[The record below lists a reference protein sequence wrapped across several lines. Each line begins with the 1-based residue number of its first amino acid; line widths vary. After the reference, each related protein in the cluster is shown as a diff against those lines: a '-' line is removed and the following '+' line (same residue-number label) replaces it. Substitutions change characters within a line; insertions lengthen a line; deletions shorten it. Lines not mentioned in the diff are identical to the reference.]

1 MASSEIGKKLMRDE
15 MNHID
20 ELFKQGLEG
29 ANVTPPAGVFEQC
42 INQLNAQPVDL
53 VSGLKATSKATK
65 GWLGLSSKVAIGI
78 GTGVLAVTA
87 IVVAIIDTQEE
98 RSARLNRVEVKS
110 SDSKMGS
117 ETAGAANDP
126 NVGGINEQS
135 VAQLQENVGVFGE
148 VAKDVVDQKANQEVS
163 DMKGQSPANTENRQN
178 MPPSLVGGILGDV
191 NLGGGGARENGFP
204 TVASIGKRNGGKDMG
219 PCGNHRPQWR
229 PVISENIAGMVSLD
243 LEGDYGVIGVNWG
256 DGLGGEV
263 IENRGATERITHSY
277 WVEKNR
283 NFRVKLVHS
292 MPVSKADGGLI
303 WCKDSQWLTLQV
315 TPSNEA
321 SVVSV
326 PDVFTPNG
334 DGLNE
339 TFYVE
344 MAKPLSYD
352 ITILDAKQRTVF
364 RSNDYKEVW
373 TGICGNMDCEEA
385 NYRVILAYKYSGD
398 REWKYIRKSIK
409 LLRKSNNNI
418 QN

>member
-1 MASSEIGKKLMRDE
+1 MASSEIGEKLMREE

-29 ANVTPPAGVFEQC
+29 ANVTPPPGVFEQC
-42 INQLNAQPVDL
+42 IAQLNAQPLDV
-53 VSGLKATSKATK
+53 VEGLKASSKASK

-87 IVVAIIDTQEE
+87 IVVAVVNLQE
-98 RSARLNRVEVKS
+98 
-110 SDSKMGS
+110 DSKNQVNLVELQSENGQTDVDAMGS
-117 ETAGAANDP
+117 EDNAN
-126 NVGGINEQS
+126 GGGSRDQS
-135 VAQLQENVGVFGE
+135 VNGLMENMGVVGDAE
-148 VAKDVVDQKANQEVS
+148 K
-163 DMKGQSPANTENRQN
+163 
-178 MPPSLVGGILGDV
+178 
-191 NLGGGGARENGFP
+191 GGGAIQESQDVPNGKGNLPIIGELREKVGLSMSGNLSGGMELAGGGLREDAL
-204 TVASIGKRNGGKDMG
+204 TTDASVGKRNGVKDMG
-219 PCGNHRPQWR
+219 PCVNHRVQWR
-229 PVISENIAGMVSLD
+229 PVISENLGGMVSLD
-243 LEGDYGVIGVNWG
+243 FEGNFGKIGIDWG

-263 IENRGATERITHSY
+263 IENRGSIEKVSHAY
-277 WVEKNR
+277 WVERNR
-283 NFRVKLVHS
+283 NFRIKLVHAKS
-292 MPVSKADGGLI
+292 VNKTDGGVI

-315 TPSNEA
+315 SPSNEA

-344 MAKPLSYD
+344 MAKPLSYE

-364 RSNDYKEVW
+364 RSNDYTEVW
-373 TGICGNMDCEEA
+373 TGICGNRECDEA

-398 REWKYIRKSIK
+398 KEWKYIRKSIK

>member
-1 MASSEIGKKLMRDE
+1 MRDE

-29 ANVTPPAGVFEQC
+29 ANVTPPPGVFEQC
-42 INQLNAQPVDL
+42 ISQLNAQPMDV
-53 VSGLKATSKATK
+53 VEGLKVSSKASK

-87 IVVAIIDTQEE
+87 IVVAVVNSQEDGKNQV
-98 RSARLNRVEVKS
+98 NRVELQSEDGQTDGIAMDSEDNANGGESRDRSVNGLIENAGVVGDAVK
-110 SDSKMGS
+110 
-117 ETAGAANDP
+117 
-126 NVGGINEQS
+126 
-135 VAQLQENVGVFGE
+135 
-148 VAKDVVDQKANQEVS
+148 
-163 DMKGQSPANTENRQN
+163 
-178 MPPSLVGGILGDV
+178 
-191 NLGGGGARENGFP
+191 GGGALQESQEVPNGKGNLPTNGEFREKVGSSMSGDLNGGLDLSGNGFREDGI
-204 TVASIGKRNGGKDMG
+204 TTGMAVGRKNGLREVS
-219 PCGNHRPQWR
+219 PCGTHRALWR
-229 PVISENIAGMVSLD
+229 PVISDNVGGMVSLD
-243 LEGDYGVIGVNWG
+243 LEGDFGKIGIDWG

-263 IENRGATERITHSY
+263 IENRGSMEKVSHNY
-277 WVEKNR
+277 WVERNR
-283 NFRVKLVHS
+283 NFRIKLVQS
-292 MPVSKADGGLI
+292 NPVKKMDGGVI

-315 TPSNEA
+315 SPSNEA

-344 MAKPLSYD
+344 MSKPLSYE

-364 RSNDYKEVW
+364 RSNDYTEVW
-373 TGICGNMDCEEA
+373 TGICGNRECDEA

-398 REWKYIRKSIK
+398 KEWKYIRKSIK
-409 LLRKSNNNI
+409 LLRNTINNI

>member
-1 MASSEIGKKLMRDE
+1 MASSEIGKKLMREE

-42 INQLNAQPVDL
+42 INQLNAQPVDV
-53 VSGLKATSKATK
+53 VSGLKATSKASK

-87 IVVAIIDTQEE
+87 IVVAIVVSQEE
-98 RSARLNRVEVKS
+98 RSALLNRVEVKS

-135 VAQLQENVGVFGE
+135 VMQLQENIGVFDE
-148 VAKDVVDQKANQEVS
+148 RAKVVVDQKANQEGSAV
-163 DMKGQSPANTENRQN
+163 KGQSPANTENRQN

-204 TVASIGKRNGGKDMG
+204 TVASVGKRNGVKDMG
-219 PCGNHRPQWR
+219 PCSNHRPQWR

-292 MPVSKADGGLI
+292 MPVSKADGGVI

-315 TPSNEA
+315 SPSNEA
-321 SVVSV
+321 SVVLV

-344 MAKPLSYD
+344 MAKPLSYE

-364 RSNDYKEVW
+364 RSNDYTEVW
-373 TGICGNMDCEEA
+373 TGICGNRECDEA

-398 REWKYIRKSIK
+398 KEWKYIRKSIK

>member
-1 MASSEIGKKLMRDE
+1 MASSEIGEKLMRQE

-29 ANVTPPAGVFEQC
+29 ANVTPPPGVFEQC
-42 INQLNAQPVDL
+42 IAQLNAQPLDV
-53 VSGLKATSKATK
+53 VEGLKVSSKASK

-87 IVVAIIDTQEE
+87 IVMAVVNSQE
-98 RSARLNRVEVKS
+98 
-110 SDSKMGS
+110 DSKNQVNHVELQSENGQTAVDVMGS
-117 ETAGAANDP
+117 EDNANGSESRD
-126 NVGGINEQS
+126 QS
-135 VAQLQENVGVFGE
+135 VNGLIENVGVVGDAEMGGE
-148 VAKDVVDQKANQEVS
+148 ALMQSQDGPNGKDNLPTNSEFREKVGS
-163 DMKGQSPANTENRQN
+163 SLTELN
-178 MPPSLVGGILGDV
+178 GGLDLACLG
-191 NLGGGGARENGFP
+191 LREEGLT
-204 TVASIGKRNGGKDMG
+204 TVAAVGKRNGVKDLG

-229 PVISENIAGMVSLD
+229 PVISENVGGLVSLD
-243 LEGDYGVIGVNWG
+243 LEGDFGKIGIDWG

-263 IENRGATERITHSY
+263 IENRGSMEKVSHTY
-277 WVEKNR
+277 WVERNR
-283 NFRVKLVHS
+283 NFRIKLVHAKS
-292 MPVSKADGGLI
+292 VNKTDGGVI

-315 TPSNEA
+315 SPSNEA

-326 PDVFTPNG
+326 PDAFTPNG

-344 MAKPLSYD
+344 MAKPLSYE
-352 ITILDAKQRTVF
+352 ITILDARQRTVF
-364 RSNDYKEVW
+364 RSNDYTEVW
-373 TGICGNMDCEEA
+373 TGICGNRECDEA

-398 REWKYIRKSIK
+398 KEWKYIRKSIK